1 MPKFRF
7 TEIAI
12 NSTEKKKP
20 VEEDKFTYIGLEHLD
35 SGTLTVSRWGSDIA
49 PIGEKLVMKKGDVL
63 FGKRRAYQK
72 KVGIAPF
79 DGIFSAHGMVL
90 RPREEV
96 ITKEYFPLF
105 ISSDY
110 FLNEAIRISVGSLS
124 PTVNWKDLKD
134 LEFTIPLI
142 EEQKRITPLI
152 WAAIEAKNAYKEQI
166 RCTDDLVKSQFIEM
180 FGDPNNNANTVSFE
194 TAFTIRDDLRK
205 PINDSVRSEMHE
217 NAMYPY
223 YGANGQ
229 VDTINQYLMDC
240 TALCLAEDCGAY
252 GAGEASSYIVSGKCW
267 VNNHAHVIN
276 GADEMAFQCYSKLA
290 HGSVTERKK
299 RGLPTKDTCTTPI
312 IPKWKMEL
320 IAHEIF
326 TKHFTDISAVTEL
339 ACKMI
344 EEHINDVEDVEDN
357 TEIIA
362 QKNAEIEKLERKK
375 VGLIE
380 MRADGD
386 IERDYFLTRKDE
398 VEKQIE
404 HLQQEIQE
412 LTPIDTR
419 QKKEDLVE
427 RLEALK
433 QKLSEYTDFENTL
446 IIPDGVIEA
455 FTEQIIASDK
465 GFDWY
470 LKAVPDMVK
479 SFMDDTPDDETEKE
493 WHELTQFDLTI
504 EDAKAYVY
512 SFSSRRRVHGWQN
525 IKIRLFV

>member
-1 MPKFRF
+1 MPNFRF

-134 LEFTIPLI
+134 LEFTIPSI

-180 FGDPNNNANTVSFE
+180 FGDPNNNANTVPFE

-267 VNNHAHVIN
+267 VNNHAHVI
-276 GADEMAFQCYSKLA
+276 
-290 HGSVTERKK
+290 
-299 RGLPTKDTCTTPI
+299 
-312 IPKWKMEL
+312 IPKECCDLHYANAFFKILDMTPYVSGSTRLKLTQGKMK
-320 IAHEIF
+320 EIPVVLPSIGEQMKF
-326 TKHFTDISAVTEL
+326 AAI
-339 ACKMI
+339 
-344 EEHINDVEDVEDN
+344 VE
-357 TEIIA
+357 
-362 QKNAEIEKLERKK
+362 Q
-375 VGLIE
+375 
-380 MRADGD
+380 
-386 IERDYFLTRKDE
+386 
-398 VEKQIE
+398 
-404 HLQQEIQE
+404 
-412 LTPIDTR
+412 
-419 QKKEDLVE
+419 
-427 RLEALK
+427 
-433 QKLSEYTDFENTL
+433 
-446 IIPDGVIEA
+446 
-455 FTEQIIASDK
+455 SDK
-465 GFDWY
+465 S
-470 LKAVPDMVK
+470 K
-479 SFMDDTPDDETEKE
+479 
-493 WHELTQFDLTI
+493 
-504 EDAKAYVY
+504 
-512 SFSSRRRVHGWQN
+512 
-525 IKIRLFV
+525 FVV